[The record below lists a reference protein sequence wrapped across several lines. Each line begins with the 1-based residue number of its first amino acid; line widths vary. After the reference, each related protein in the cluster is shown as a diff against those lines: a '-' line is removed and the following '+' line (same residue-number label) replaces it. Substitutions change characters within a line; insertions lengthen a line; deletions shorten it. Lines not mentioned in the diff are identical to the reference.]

1 MVKHII
7 VWTLKDMPEEEK
19 ASVKAEIKAGLE
31 GLKGKIPGLIEI
43 NVRTEGRLGSSTG
56 DLMLDSTF
64 ESKEA
69 LEAYSKHPDHVAV
82 ASNKVRPFTA
92 TRSCIDFE
100 VPLNLGEI
108 KVGYPDCC
116 FMVGNEFFR
125 YRTGAI
131 IIENGCLL
139 AITNPTS
146 PYYYSVGG
154 GVHMNETAEECIIR
168 EVKEETGVDYEID
181 HLAVVCE
188 NFFEGHDPAF
198 DGLNCHVLEFYFLMK
213 SRGSQELNSQSF
225 GWNGAKESIGWIPL
239 DELPNASIKPDFLKT
254 RIPEILKAKQP
265 IHVVNDERAQK

>member
-1 MVKHII
+1 MVKHVIL
-7 VWTLKDMPEEEK
+7 WTLKEMSDEEK
-19 ASVKAEIKAGLE
+19 KTVKAGIKTGLE

-43 NVRTEGRLGSSTG
+43 NVRTEGRLGSSHA
-56 DLMLDSTF
+56 DLMLDTTF

-69 LEAYSKHPDHVAV
+69 LEAYSKHPEHVAV

-116 FMVGNEFFR
+116 FMVGKEWFR

-139 AITNPTS
+139 AITNTTS

-154 GVHMNETAEECIIR
+154 VVHMNETAEECILR
-168 EVKEETGVDYEID
+168 EVKEETGLDILKPRLVGIKQFPIEDGRYIVLLFKTESFSGQVVSSDEGEMEWVECDRLSEINTVDD
-181 HLAVVCE
+181 LDNLLKVF
-188 NFFEGHDPAF
+188 NDPDLNEF
-198 DGLNCHVLEFYFLMK
+198 QYLVDGDN
-213 SRGSQELNSQSF
+213 
-225 GWNGAKESIGWIPL
+225 WTI
-239 DELPNASIKPDFLKT
+239 SIK
-254 RIPEILKAKQP
+254 
-265 IHVVNDERAQK
+265 